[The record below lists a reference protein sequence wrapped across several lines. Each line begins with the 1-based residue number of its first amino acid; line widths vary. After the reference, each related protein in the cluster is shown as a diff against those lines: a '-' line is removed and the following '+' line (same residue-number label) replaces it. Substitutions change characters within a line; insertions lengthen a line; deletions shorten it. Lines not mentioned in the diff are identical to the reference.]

1 MSVAEHYLTKLEKSP
16 GYKQSLINSWADYI
30 ELVCLANIDN
40 EISEEDIID
49 RLSGRVK
56 DFKEDTDEH
65 LEEIDELEKELEDI
79 AEPSRR
85 AEVSDKWESRVK
97 DYFKILALRQA
108 LYDDYYPF
116 LVNGDCLSRKPVLQE
131 NHILYI
137 YLLMCSNLYLFDDV
151 TRIELANSF
160 ELISLNAF
168 ESLLPA
174 NATVHLFGKNPFNKK
189 GRFSK
194 GTFWNKLR
202 KLKVDLNEEIN
213 PHVKKK
219 DFSEHHTGDEG
230 LDLVGWI
237 PTGDKLSS
245 SIIYFAQCACTYN
258 FIEKQH
264 SSSHTVWAQ
273 KITFKNPPSN
283 STFIPHCF
291 RGIDG
296 TWIKSTDIMYTF
308 LVDRRRILYYYSAEK
323 KNRISRLPIYK
334 TIQEIVELKESIF

>member
-1 MSVAEHYLTKLEKSP
+1 MNVTEHYLTKLEKSP
-16 GYKQSLINSWADYI
+16 GHKQSLINSWADYI

-56 DFKEDTDEH
+56 DFKEDTDEN
-65 LEEIDELEKELEDI
+65 LAEIDELEKEFEDI
-79 AEPSRR
+79 TEPSRR
-85 AEVSDKWESRVK
+85 AEISDKWESRVK
-97 DYFKILALRQA
+97 DYFKILALRQV

-116 LVNGDCLSRKPVLQE
+116 TINGDCLIRKSELQE
-131 NHILYI
+131 KQLLYV

-151 TRIELANSF
+151 TRIELASSF

-174 NATVHLFGKNPFNKK
+174 NAVVHLFGKNPFNKK

-194 GTFWNKLR
+194 GTFWNKLK

-213 PHVKKK
+213 PHVRKK
-219 DFSEHHTGDEG
+219 DFPESHTGDEG
-230 LDLVGWI
+230 LDLVGWV
-237 PTGDKLSS
+237 PTGDRLSS
-245 SIIYFAQCACTYN
+245 SLIYFAQCACTYN
-258 FIEKQH
+258 FVEKQH
-264 SSSHTVWAQ
+264 SSSHSVWAQ

-296 TWIKSTDIMYTF
+296 TWIKSTEIMYTF
-308 LVDRRRILYYYSAEK
+308 LVDRRRILHYYSEQR
-323 KNRISRLPIYK
+323 KNRISRLPIYTK
-334 TIQEIVELKESIF
+334 VQEIVKLKESIF